1 MELQNMLD
9 PSETYDDFEPFSYI
23 NLQQSALDV
32 DVHVHVQHGTYMVQR
47 TQN

>member
-1 MELQNMLD
+1 MLD
-9 PSETYDDFEPFSYI
+9 PSETYDDFEPFPYI

-32 DVHVHVQHGTYMVQR
+32 DVHVQHGTYMVQR